1 MTSYENRFVEH
12 QLAAQTT
19 GSLVCLAGGD
29 EARCSLLTGDK
40 MPGRPISS
48 ARFASGWL
56 LLRLSRGEIVQ
67 RRGDSHECRA
77 AQGQPVS
84 FRRSLRPSGAGEWR
98 FSWRHAR
105 VVDV

>member
-1 MTSYENRFVEH
+1 MRYICSGAANRVQILYDNFTHLSVHVSLNENRFEVH

-19 GSLVCLAGGD
+19 GTLVCLARVGG
-29 EARCSLLTGDK
+29 ARRSFPTGDK

-67 RRGDSHECRA
+67 RRGDSREGRA
-77 AQGQPVS
+77 
-84 FRRSLRPSGAGEWR
+84 E
-98 FSWRHAR
+98 
-105 VVDV
+105 